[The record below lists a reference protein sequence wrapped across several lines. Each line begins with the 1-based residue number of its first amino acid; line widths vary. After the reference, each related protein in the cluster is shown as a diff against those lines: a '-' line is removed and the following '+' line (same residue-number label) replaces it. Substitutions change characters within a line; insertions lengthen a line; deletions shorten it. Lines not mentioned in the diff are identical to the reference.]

1 MCMLPLP
8 IRGRAEKSGP
18 IVALDGVVFEV
29 SVAAVTFLDLP
40 VIQSVKSLKAFLR
53 GAPASFIVKYRNHD
67 SLANGRSPTLPSP
80 SVFQSRARFIA
91 RSGNGPARGG
101 RLSARIARG
110 QWLGFALQRTTRAGR
125 RRRMRTVEG
134 LRGPHRYCCIL
145 SHCSVRGSDLALPDA
160 YIENAAR
167 LPRVP
172 LRRAAAGT
180 WIAAAAA
187 SECLH
192 AQKRRKSEFL
202 PNPPTV
208 VASAARIRCV

>member
-1 MCMLPLP
+1 MLPLP

-91 RSGNGPARGG
+91 RSGNGPARGRPIIG
-101 RLSARIARG
+101 QDCAGPMVRVRIAAYDPRRQASSYENG
-110 QWLGFALQRTTRAGR
+110 RRATRTAQILLHSFALQR
-125 RRRMRTVEG
+125 
-134 LRGPHRYCCIL
+134 
-145 SHCSVRGSDLALPDA
+145 S
-160 YIENAAR
+160 R
-167 LPRVP
+167 L
-172 LRRAAAGT
+172 
-180 WIAAAAA
+180 
-187 SECLH
+187 
-192 AQKRRKSEFL
+192 
-202 PNPPTV
+202 
-208 VASAARIRCV
+208 